1 MNKNKFF
8 KFFKIIV
15 LIFSFLYIYE
25 NSKKNYQSVFDGM
38 NLDYYKIFLSIVI
51 FIFIQNLLSIRTF
64 SFLNLTSK
72 YSAKFSQ
79 WSNLFF
85 LTGLINL
92 NPLWGLGHILRSHE
106 MKKNNFSYKEY
117 VSLYFF
123 IFFWSLL
130 IYSLLLISI
139 YYFLFDIKF
148 FYLFIL
154 LTVFIISLIITS
166 KIILNFCV
174 KIFKRIIYFR
184 FIKKIRFL
192 NYFIKELL
200 KLTELSALISNKKV
214 FLNFFFYTLLLLC
227 FEYLSLN
234 LIFEILFENVD
245 FQILF
250 LFFLT
255 TFLIRCVKPLDN
267 IIGAKETIMGL
278 YVQQLGLLFLEGAL
292 IVIIWRLLSTISLI
306 INYIFFYFV
315 TALNDET

>member
-1 MNKNKFF
+1 
-8 KFFKIIV
+8 
-15 LIFSFLYIYE
+15 
-25 NSKKNYQSVFDGM
+25 
-38 NLDYYKIFLSIVI
+38 
-51 FIFIQNLLSIRTF
+51 
-64 SFLNLTSK
+64 
-72 YSAKFSQ
+72 
-79 WSNLFF
+79 
-85 LTGLINL
+85 
-92 NPLWGLGHILRSHE
+92 

-255 TFLIRCVKPLDN
+255 TFLIRCVKPLYN